1 MIDPN
6 FQMVGILHRD
16 LGVLTSYMRKPETPV
31 GESNGSRYSVWEA
44 IENTGCNMRQ
54 FYLSVLFSL
63 FSLISSLP
71 PCQILLCYV
80 YTQDFHPGG
89 LISSVKCAQL
99 MTFLALI
106 LRPFSGYFV
115 RDGQI

>member
-1 MIDPN
+1 
-6 FQMVGILHRD
+6 
-16 LGVLTSYMRKPETPV
+16 MRKPETPV

-44 IENTGCNMRQ
+44 IENTGCNVRQ
-54 FYLSVLFSL
+54 FYLSALFSL

-71 PCQILLCYV
+71 PCYV
-80 YTQDFHPGG
+80 YTQDFHSGG
-89 LISSVKCAQL
+89 LISPVKCAQL